1 MVFICFFVFKLVYLL
16 ITGGTG
22 LTIAPFSG
30 AFKVFEFG
38 ILSAECGIGGRLK
51 VWDKVGNL
59 CKLLEDHVDLVGSKP
74 DGSELSLV
82 KDVPGTV
89 SNVDGLVEKQ
99 KLVLGVVVARIGVD
113 WRGTFAGSAGKLN
126 LTGGT
131 FGPSAGGSSGGPSG
145 GSGFLIA
152 IPVEGERILGEL
164 EDRLFS
170 FLGGRNLILGASSV
184 PAVGAG
190 FFGNGLRNLIF
201 PCDLAIPL
209 ALVVGE
215 FAVPTIDC
223 LLASGNETAEVF
235 VEMSDFV
242 TFFLA
247 ILADDGD
254 GLVDVVLVVVVLL
267 IGLVGRHL
275 APVIGAGLGEGA
287 GHDLKLVL

>member
-1 MVFICFFVFKLVYLL
+1 RARGNRRVSK
-16 ITGGTG
+16 G
-22 LTIAPFSG
+22 S
-30 AFKVFEFG
+30 
-38 ILSAECGIGGRLK
+38 IGGRLK

-82 KDVPGTV
+82 KDMPGTV
-89 SNVDGLVEKQ
+89 SNVDGLVEKDDR
-99 KLVLGVVVARIGVD
+99 VDVVFARIGVD
-113 WRGTFAGSAGKLN
+113 RRGTFAGSAGKLN

-131 FGPSAGGSSGGPSG
+131 LRPSPSGGCGGPGG

-152 IPVEGERILGEL
+152 IPVEGERILGDL

-223 LLASGNETAEVF
+223 LLASGNETAEVL